1 MIAGKRSSA
10 VLLSADDW
18 QLIQKTLYLLSVP
31 GMRESIKKGM
41 TEPLAKCAKEQKSKR
56 AEVLRWQVVLTKHAL
71 KDAKKLA
78 AASLRGKAQD
88 LLRILSVDLFQ
99 NPPPFEKWVG
109 DLEGTY
115 SRRVNIPQRL
125 VDEVFKKEHIV
136 RVLPMRTGYK

>member
-1 MIAGKRSSA
+1 M
-10 VLLSADDW
+10 
-18 QLIQKTLYLLSVP
+18 
-31 GMRESIKKGM
+31 
-41 TEPLAKCAKEQKSKR
+41 
-56 AEVLRWQVVLTKHAL
+56 LRWQVVLTKHAL

-99 NPPPFEKWVG
+99 NPPPFEKLVG